1 MAKMPAPPAQPGPR
15 DLGDTVS
22 DLLPRDWNLPTA
34 GYRTLTALE
43 IDFMEKLLAEAR
55 KQRGRQNTVGAKYL
69 LFAADMARKH
79 FSGIDVDTTS
89 LSEWMD
95 RL

>member
-1 MAKMPAPPAQPGPR
+1 MGKLPTAPR
-15 DLGDTVS
+15 DLSDTVS
-22 DLLPRDWNLPTA
+22 DLLPRDWPIPGGSA

-43 IDFMEKLLAEAR
+43 IDYLEKLLAEAR
-55 KQRGRQNTVGAKYL
+55 KQRGRHNTVGAKYL
-69 LFAADMARKH
+69 LFAADLARKH
-79 FSGIDVDTTS
+79 FSGIDVDTST

>member
-1 MAKMPAPPAQPGPR
+1 MGKLPTAPR
-15 DLGDTVS
+15 DLSDTVS
-22 DLLPRDWNLPTA
+22 DLLPGGWPLPGA
-34 GYRTLTALE
+34 DGGGYRTLTALE
-43 IDFMEKLLAEAR
+43 IDYLEKLLAEAR

-69 LFAADMARKH
+69 LFAADLARKH
-79 FSGIDVDTTS
+79 FSGIDVDTST